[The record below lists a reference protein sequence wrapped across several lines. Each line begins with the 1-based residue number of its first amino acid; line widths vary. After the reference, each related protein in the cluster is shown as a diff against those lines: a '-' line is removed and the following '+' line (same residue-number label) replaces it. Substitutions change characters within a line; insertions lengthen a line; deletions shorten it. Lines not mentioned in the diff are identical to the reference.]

1 MDLPKQFLR
10 ELFES
15 YMQNS
20 FAKVLPEIVREALAH
35 DTIVARQE
43 FIALE

>member
-20 FAKVLPEIVREALAH
+20 FAKVLPEIVKETLAH
-35 DTIVARQE
+35 ETIVAR
-43 FIALE
+43 